1 MGGGKSVSCVNN
13 MKYILTFVDSVEL
26 KYIMPLILRKNE
38 VFFKNTCAGLK
49 NVVILHPQ
57 SGNDAAQK

>member
-1 MGGGKSVSCVNN
+1 
-13 MKYILTFVDSVEL
+13 MKYILTFIDYVEL
-26 KYIMPLILRKNE
+26 KYVIPLILRKNE